1 MNKPKKD
8 KNKDK
13 NKDNNKDDIEFK
25 LITLG
30 DSGVG
35 KTSIIKRFIS
45 GKFDM
50 KTISTIGFGNFSK
63 EITLKNGTKIKLCLI
78 DTAGQENYQ
87 ALSATYIKN
96 ADGVLFIFA
105 HNNRESLNNIKKWV
119 DNFKENNKEADYF
132 NNVFPAYLVGNK
144 CDLDHE
150 MDDDEIQDVKK
161 ENNFYGY
168 IDTSAKDDIGINRV
182 FDEMGEMLIKIYGKR
197 KKGHNV
203 KLAVK
208 HKKQGAGCTLC
219 QPDV

>member
-1 MNKPKKD
+1 MSNKKKD

-13 NKDNNKDDIEFK
+13 DKDEIEFK
-25 LITLG
+25 IITLG

-50 KTISTIGFGNFSK
+50 KTISTIGFGTFSK

-96 ADGVLFIFA
+96 TDGVLFVFA
-105 HNNRESLNNIKKWV
+105 HNNKDSFINIKKWL
-119 DNFKENNKEADYF
+119 DNFKENNKDIDF
-132 NNVFPAYLVGNK
+132 NNMLPAYLVGNK
-144 CDLDHE
+144 CDLEHA

-161 ENNFYGY
+161 DNNFYGY

-203 KLAVK
+203 KLAAKVK
-208 HKKQGAGCTLC
+208 KRANGCSLC

>member
-1 MNKPKKD
+1 MSKAKKD

-13 NKDNNKDDIEFK
+13 NKDSNKDEIEFK

-63 EITLKNGTKIKLCLI
+63 EITLKNGTKIKLSLI

-87 ALSATYIKN
+87 ALSTTYIKN
-96 ADGVLFIFA
+96 ADGVLFVFA
-105 HNNRESLNNIKKWV
+105 HNNKESFNNIKKWL
-119 DNFKENNKEADYF
+119 DNFKENNKEIDF
-132 NNVFPAYLVGNK
+132 NNVLPAYLVGNK
-144 CDLDHE
+144 CDLEHE

-161 ENNFYGY
+161 ENKFYGY

-182 FDEMGEMLIKIYGKR
+182 FDEIGEMLIKIYGKR

-203 KLAVK
+203 KLAAKAKK
-208 HKKQGAGCTLC
+208 HEGGCGLC